1 MGTLTLRTVGL
12 CRMRPPSHASSTSA
26 ALSLHCRNRLLAA
39 PPAQARTLTLR
50 TVGLCRMRLPRR
62 MRRSLQRR
70 CHYTVVTAS
79 SPPLPPRLGSLL
91 LRLPSRAAPG
101 AAG

>member
-1 MGTLTLRTVGL
+1 MRTLTLHTVGL
-12 CRMRPPSHASSTSA
+12 CCMRPPSHALSTSA